1 MRNRRQGER
10 ASLKEAPSTPGIRDF
25 WFQDGNPEALRRYP
39 DMPTTRRYGARIT
52 RWCAALGKSRPSD
65 RGSITAECR
74 AERLARKFWG
84 PGDQIVHAFA
94 QSVCSKEK
102 PQPFMISQVS
112 QIKVVAT
119 MVTSE
124 MMIGIRHDDDLAL
137 RMTTAFVHRGN
148 RSGCDNGRR
157 CQRSRA
163 YAPGDDLSED
173 HHQNRN
179 GFPTG

>member
-74 AERLARKFWG
+74 AERLSSEVLGAGRSDSSRFRAERLQQGKTSTLQDIASQPDQG
-84 PGDQIVHAFA
+84 RGHDGHIGDDDRHPTRRRPCSPHDHRVPASWQPIRLRQWSALPA
-94 QSVCSKEK
+94 QSR
-102 PQPFMISQVS
+102 I
-112 QIKVVAT
+112 
-119 MVTSE
+119 
-124 MMIGIRHDDDLAL
+124 
-137 RMTTAFVHRGN
+137 
-148 RSGCDNGRR
+148 
-157 CQRSRA
+157 RSR
-163 YAPGDDLSED
+163 
-173 HHQNRN
+173 
-179 GFPTG
+179 